1 MWWTAGSAKRPL
13 PLSSTV
19 FAIHPLFWSTGCQQA
34 SAESGGPS
42 ESLSAVDTDTRFK
55 HVRSPPAVSDT
66 VSLDGW
72 TGHLRRTVRNPLR
85 SGRFLCCCMAAC
97 QVNVTV
103 GNSGHT
109 MVGRLAPPRR
119 SASSPAC
126 SVLGSDLSGRNACP
140 SREGGCIRLE
150 SVYIIL
156 SLQSICSAKTWVF
169 DRQTPISCIS
179 LHRWTDQNTVSTV
192 YR

>member
-34 SAESGGPS
+34 SAESGVPS

-109 MVGRLAPPRR
+109 MVGRLAPP
-119 SASSPAC
+119 SF
-126 SVLGSDLSGRNACP
+126 GF
-140 SREGGCIRLE
+140 ITRLFGPRFRPE
-150 SVYIIL
+150 WSERL
-156 SLQSICSAKTWVF
+156 SLTG
-169 DRQTPISCIS
+169 R
-179 LHRWTDQNTVSTV
+179 RV
-192 YR
+192 YSP